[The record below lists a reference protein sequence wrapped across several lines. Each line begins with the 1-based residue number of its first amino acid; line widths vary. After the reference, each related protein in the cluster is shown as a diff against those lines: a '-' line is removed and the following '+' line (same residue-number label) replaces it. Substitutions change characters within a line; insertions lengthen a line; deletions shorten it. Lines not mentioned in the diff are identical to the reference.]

1 MSCARGEQRR
11 ESDDETCIFFF
22 FFYLFGGLFTGELT
36 GNMYKNRVE
45 KTTELLK
52 KHEEAKSLLYSL
64 DALARFWRAL

>member
-1 MSCARGEQRR
+1 MYILFLLLSFWVER
-11 ESDDETCIFFF
+11 SLDE
-22 FFYLFGGLFTGELT
+22 LLT
-36 GNMYKNRVE
+36 GNMNGHRVE